1 VTDPHAWNSAANGA
15 LYAQNIL
22 NGLVKAD
29 PEDKAALE
37 APAALYRPADSRST
51 AGRKRSLRHSA
62 GKRKVLTSHD
72 AFGYFG
78 RAYGVTFGAAGALF
92 RKRSQRGAGGGVD

>member
-1 VTDPHAWNSAANGA
+1 MENRDRSARVEQRGERA

-37 APAALYRPADSRST
+37 ASGKPISRS
-51 AGRKRSLRHSA
+51 
-62 GKRKVLTSHD
+62 
-72 AFGYFG
+72 
-78 RAYGVTFGAAGALF
+78 
-92 RKRSQRGAGGGVD
+92 

>member
-37 APAALYRPADSRST
+37 GTGKRISPADPTGRLGQNARLARSRQN
-51 AGRKRSLRHSA
+51 AKC
-62 GKRKVLTSHD
+62 
-72 AFGYFG
+72 
-78 RAYGVTFGAAGALF
+78 
-92 RKRSQRGAGGGVD
+92 

>member
-37 APAALYRPADSRST
+37 APASRISRS
-51 AGRKRSLRHSA
+51 
-62 GKRKVLTSHD
+62 
-72 AFGYFG
+72 
-78 RAYGVTFGAAGALF
+78 
-92 RKRSQRGAGGGVD
+92 